1 MTFKSHQ
8 LQRQRIIISFFI
20 LSTRFK
26 FKYGHNICH
35 ILKSI
40 KDEEYS
46 KLEKKCLKMS
56 FFFEQERITF
66 LKEESFAGCKIGRQ
80 VFLLTEAVMFM

>member
-1 MTFKSHQ
+1 MTRVQVPPAAKTKNNN
-8 LQRQRIIISFFI
+8 SFFI
-20 LSTRFK
+20 LVYEMTNWFYLLHWLSTRFK

-56 FFFEQERITF
+56 FFLNRE
-66 LKEESFAGCKIGRQ
+66 
-80 VFLLTEAVMFM
+80 LLF